1 MKKIILLSVLCLFGC
16 NKVKQ
21 YTIKDIINARNKV
34 EDACPRI
41 VWMQCGSLD
50 SSREIT
56 TCDSFGFLE
65 PLSYAEYL
73 SNDTFMIIPY
83 PPFSPY
89 KLAFFYYGDYDSL
102 KILDVSAGVYFYYF
116 KL

>member
-21 YTIKDIINARNKV
+21 YAIISNDFHNKV
-34 EDACPRI
+34 DDACPRI
-41 VWMQCGSLD
+41 IWMQCGSYD

-73 SNDTFMIIPY
+73 SNDTFMIIPR

-89 KLAFFYYGDYDSL
+89 KLAFFYYGGYDSL

-116 KL
+116 RL